1 MTWSSLS
8 KAASISE
15 GSREPVKGS
24 DQALWSRVLLGPQ
37 PDDALEHLQATGV
50 LRSTFPELQAM
61 VGFGGGDQGHKDLW
75 AHVKQV
81 VLQSRPDLVVRW
93 AALFHDVGKVETFSR
108 ESGKVSFHHHESASA
123 RLFLRAS
130 RRSGLLEPEVQ
141 KKSHFL
147 VRHLGLLEAYASDWT
162 DSAVR
167 RLMKELGEHFDRT
180 LVLARADITT
190 KHDDKRQRYYERL
203 HELATRAKDIAA
215 RDAIVPPLPKGLGD
229 ALMTAFGIPPSKRL
243 GELKV
248 ALEKAVD
255 AGRAQPHQPADYYVS
270 FLAEHREEFG
280 LGELTDG
287 AS

>member
-1 MTWSSLS
+1 MQSSSLRW
-8 KAASISE
+8 AASISE
-15 GSREPVKGS
+15 GGREPVKGS
-24 DQALWSRVLLGPQ
+24 DQALWSRVLLGRH
-37 PDDALEHLQATGV
+37 PDDALEHLQVTGV
-50 LRSTFPELQAM
+50 LGATFPELQAM
-61 VGFGGGDQGHKDLW
+61 VGFGGDGQGHKDLW

-81 VLQSRPDLVVRW
+81 VHQSRPDLVVRW

-108 ESGKVSFHHHESASA
+108 ESGKVCFHHHELASA
-123 RLFLRAS
+123 RLFLRAAQRS
-130 RRSGLLEPEVQ
+130 RLLEPDVQ
-141 KKSHFL
+141 EATHFV

-167 RLMKELGEHFDRT
+167 RLMKELGEHFART

-190 KHDDKRQRYYERL
+190 KHAHKRQRYHERL

-215 RDAIVPPLPKGLGD
+215 RDAIVPPLAKGLGD

-243 GELKV
+243 GDLKA

-255 AGRAQPHQPADYYVS
+255 AGRARPHQRADYYVS
-270 FLAEHREEFG
+270 FLSEHREEFG
-280 LGELTDG
+280 LAEPVER